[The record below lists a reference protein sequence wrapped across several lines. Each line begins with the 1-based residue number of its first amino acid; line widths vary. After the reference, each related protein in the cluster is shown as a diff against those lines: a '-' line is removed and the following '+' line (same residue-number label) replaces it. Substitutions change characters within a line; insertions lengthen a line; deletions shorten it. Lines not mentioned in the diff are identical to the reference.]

1 MREFTAGL
9 LFRRVTVDPW
19 ERAVTH
25 RDGVIG
31 RDLGPGRYRLPRRT
45 KAMILDLRSHQLVV
59 NAQEILT
66 TDAVS
71 VRVSA
76 VAEVTVSDARAAVTE
91 SPDCD
96 AALYQA
102 IQMALR
108 DAITT
113 RTLAEVLA
121 DRVAMS
127 SALLTPVQSA
137 ATRVGL
143 DVSMVA
149 VRDLTVA
156 QDARAVLAEV
166 ALEAQRSKAVLERAR
181 SEVAATRAMANAA
194 RILADNPALLQLRMA
209 QSPGATVVLNTGIAQ
224 PVSTVKAD

>member
-9 LFRRVTVDPW
+9 FGRRVTLAPW

-25 RDGVIG
+25 RDGVISQE
-31 RDLGPGRYRLPRRT
+31 LGPGRYRLPRRT
-45 KAMILDLRSHQLVV
+45 TAMILDVRPRQLVV

-76 VAEVTVSDARAAVTE
+76 VADVTVTDARAAVTE

-96 AALYQA
+96 AVLYQA
-102 IQMALR
+102 IQLALR
-108 DAITT
+108 EAITT
-113 RTLAEVLA
+113 RTLTEVLA
-121 DRVAMS
+121 DRAAMS
-127 SALLTPVQSA
+127 SALLTPARSA

-149 VRDLTVA
+149 VRDLTLA
-156 QDARAVLAEV
+156 QDARAVLAEA

-181 SEVAATRAMANAA
+181 AEVAATRAMANAA

-209 QSPGATVVLNTGIAQ
+209 QSPGATVVVNTGIAQ
-224 PVSTVKAD
+224 PANAIQAD

>member
-9 LFRRVTVDPW
+9 FTRRVTVDPW

-31 RDLGPGRYRLPRRT
+31 EELGPGRYRLPRRT
-45 KAMILDLRSHQLVV
+45 RAMILDLRSRQLVV

-66 TDAVS
+66 ADAVS

-76 VAEVTVSDARAAVTE
+76 VAEVSVSDASVAVTE

-96 AALYQA
+96 AVLYQA

-108 DAITT
+108 EAITT

-121 DRVAMS
+121 DRAAIS
-127 SALLTPVQSA
+127 LTLLTPAQSA

-149 VRDLTVA
+149 VRDLTVN

-209 QSPGATVVLNTGIAQ
+209 QSPGATVVVNTGIAQ
-224 PVSTVKAD
+224 PVNAVKAN

>member
-9 LFRRVTVDPW
+9 LTRRVTLDPW

-25 RDGVIG
+25 RDGVVG

-45 KAMILDLRSHQLVV
+45 RVVILDVRSRQLVV

-76 VAEVTVSDARAAVTE
+76 VAEVSVADVRAAVTA
-91 SPDCD
+91 SPDSD
-96 AALYQA
+96 AVVYQA

-108 DAITT
+108 EAITT
-113 RTLAEVLA
+113 RTLTEVLA
-121 DRVAMS
+121 DRAAMS

-149 VRDLTVA
+149 VRDLTVT

-181 SEVAATRAMANAA
+181 AEVAATRAMANAA

-209 QSPGATVVLNTGIAQ
+209 QSPGATVVVNTAIAQ
-224 PVSTVKAD
+224 PASTVQAG

>member
-1 MREFTAGL
+1 MWEFRAGL
-9 LFRRVTVDPW
+9 FIRRVTINPW

-31 RDLGPGRYRLPRRT
+31 QELGPGRYRLRRRT
-45 KAMILDLRSHQLVV
+45 TAMVLDTRSHQLVV
-59 NAQEILT
+59 NPQDILT
-66 TDAVS
+66 SDAIS

-76 VAEVTVSDARAAVTE
+76 VADVTVSDARAAVTE

-108 DAITT
+108 EAITT

-121 DRVAMS
+121 DRAAIS
-127 SALLTPVQSA
+127 STLLTPAQSA
-137 ATRVGL
+137 AARVGL

-149 VRDLTVA
+149 VRDLTVN

-181 SEVAATRAMANAA
+181 AEVAATRAMANAA
-194 RILADNPALLQLRMA
+194 RILADNPALLQLRLA
-209 QSPGATVVLNTGIAQ
+209 QSPGATVVVNTGIAQ
-224 PVSTVKAD
+224 PVDGVKAD